1 MELQDRGNVSLR
13 FNLNASVILWRKK
26 GKRGER
32 CRYEMIGFY
41 ILLMLRIYPFD
52 INY

>member
-13 FNLNASVILWRKK
+13 FNLNASDFVAEIREEG
-26 GKRGER
+26 GKR

-41 ILLMLRIYPFD
+41 ILLMLRLYPFD